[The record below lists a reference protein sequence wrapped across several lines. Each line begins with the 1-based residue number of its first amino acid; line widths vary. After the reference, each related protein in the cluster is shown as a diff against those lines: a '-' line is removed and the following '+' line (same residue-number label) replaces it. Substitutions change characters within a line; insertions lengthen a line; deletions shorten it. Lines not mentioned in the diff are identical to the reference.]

1 MVQQVA
7 DAEPVEVLEV
17 VARAV
22 DEEAALA
29 QRVAEQEERFEM
41 MEVRVASP
49 SDDRLGCGRGRH
61 REAHD
66 ELDRSRTSWTGLERA
81 GTSWVPRDD
90 ATTTHTRAR

>member
-1 MVQQVA
+1 MRMVQQVA

-49 SDDRLGCGRGRH
+49 SDDRLGRGRGLH
-61 REAHD
+61 REAR
-66 ELDRSRTSWTGLERA
+66 ERLTTNSTVRLRA
-81 GTSWVPRDD
+81 GR
-90 ATTTHTRAR
+90 

>member
-1 MVQQVA
+1 MRMVQQVA

-41 MEVRVASP
+41 MEVRASP
-49 SDDRLGCGRGRH
+49 LPQTI
-61 REAHD
+61 A
-66 ELDRSRTSWTGLERA
+66 
-81 GTSWVPRDD
+81 
-90 ATTTHTRAR
+90 

>member
-1 MVQQVA
+1 MVQQMA
-7 DAEPVEVLEV
+7 DAAPVEVLEV

-61 REAHD
+61 REAREAHD
-66 ELDRSRTSWTGLERA
+66 ELNGATARRSRTSWA
-81 GTSWVPRDD
+81 GWVP
-90 ATTTHTRAR
+90 TTTHSRAR